1 MELPIA
7 GTTSSGEFAVATES
21 QRTLKDLQIK
31 RKGQPVYVL
40 GHDDRFR
47 GQEATFEFFNI
58 RLAVVKFPDNKTA
71 GFDPMYLLLPCD
83 IHEDGLA
90 YFEIRYCD
98 TCNALFPLTSSEFL
112 AQQER
117 MECPDCSP

>member
-1 MELPIA
+1 MLPIA

-21 QRTLKDLQIK
+21 QRTLKDLRIK

-47 GQEATFEFFNI
+47 GREATFEFFNI
-58 RLAVVKFPDNKTA
+58 RLAVVRFSDNKTA
-71 GFDPMYLLLPCD
+71 GFDPTDLLLPCE

-90 YFEIRYCD
+90 YFEIRNCE
-98 TCNALFPLTSSEFL
+98 TCNGLFPLSSSEFWSK
-112 AQQER
+112 QEPA
-117 MECPDCSP
+117 ECPDCSP